1 MFLAYISPRLRDHW
15 LWSPSFSSSHTTVF
29 DLRTVRSG
37 RTITSISSV
46 DQTRH
51 RTITSISSVDKLVN
65 SDATHTYLFMSLST
79 LHQLTDVALV
89 TVLHWRTGK
98 HYTNSVIYSLMKC
111 RRRLSS
117 RHGFILVCTMY
128 NTVRPRGGIMF
139 CPGLTPPK
147 FITWNPVVIAR
158 PISTPPK
165 QSWDCYVRYLLG

>member
-1 MFLAYISPRLRDHW
+1 MFLAYIYHPASELRDHW

-117 RHGFILVCTMY
+117 RHGLFSCVLCTILSD
-128 NTVRPRGGIMF
+128 
-139 CPGLTPPK
+139 L
-147 FITWNPVVIAR
+147 VVA
-158 PISTPPK
+158 SCSA
-165 QSWDCYVRYLLG
+165 QA